1 LEDFDNKV
9 VEYPDIDTTEVLI
22 QCEASEIS
30 NDNAN
35 EITLVMVDENVKP
48 AILIENH
55 LPSIKYSTSFWGVL
69 I

>member
-1 LEDFDNKV
+1 M
-9 VEYPDIDTTEVLI
+9 EYPDIDTTEVLI